1 MFSEQ
6 DIQLVLQDFPKFELC
21 YEIITHKKVL
31 GSNVILAIPHGKK
44 AFAWFTSYKNDNV
57 CFILEIGE
65 NKHIIDIQIVT
76 TSFIGTAKING
87 NTYTSISNS
96 RDYLV
101 LSYNNFGTIQWV
113 NQFGGV
119 NYDYPQDI
127 AANNNNIYL
136 ADFVK
141 ITS

>member
-21 YEIITHKKVL
+21 YEIMTHKKVL

-65 NKHIIDIQIVT
+65 NKYIIDIQIIT
-76 TSFIGTAKING
+76 TSFIDKLA
-87 NTYTSISNS
+87 
-96 RDYLV
+96 L
-101 LSYNNFGTIQWV
+101 GTIFYLTFFK
-113 NQFGGV
+113 NKSN
-119 NYDYPQDI
+119 NYFC
-127 AANNNNIYL
+127 L
-136 ADFVK
+136 
-141 ITS
+141 